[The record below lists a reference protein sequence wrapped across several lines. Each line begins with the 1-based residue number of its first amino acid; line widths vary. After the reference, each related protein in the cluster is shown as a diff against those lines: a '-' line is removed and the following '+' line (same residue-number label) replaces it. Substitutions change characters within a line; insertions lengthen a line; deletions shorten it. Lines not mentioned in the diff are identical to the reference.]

1 MRIHVDEK
9 ALPRAARLRVSAV
22 CFPLVVEAELCAPS
36 RALGGGVRRRW
47 RWRRILGPILSLLLI
62 VFIEEERKHSQDAAD
77 SHSDGFSLQ
86 AGHTEGHR
94 GYEVTLI
101 SHFKTLLDKAFVF
114 LIISLS
120 NEAGISLTDCQLISF
135 MFG

>member
-9 ALPRAARLRVSAV
+9 ELPRAAWLRVSAV
-22 CFPLVVEAELCAPS
+22 CFPLVVEVELCAPS

-86 AGHTEGHR
+86 TGHTEGQ
-94 GYEVTLI
+94 YEVTLI
-101 SHFKTLLDKAFVF
+101 SHFKTLLDKALVF
-114 LIISLS
+114 LIVSLS
-120 NEAGISLTDCQLISF
+120 NEAGISLSDCQLISF